1 MYLCFQMNAEPQYL
15 GFFRSCVT
23 KSLDS
28 SRDQRASHIVASELR
43 QSDWG
48 RQSPGNGSK
57 RTSRNCRLISKR
69 PKTILKEVLAK
80 MEISYSDALHKEL
93 NLLSYKET
101 DLKRD
106 IKNFTANFEYLEKQV

>member
-1 MYLCFQMNAEPQYL
+1 MRYKVAGQFSRP
-15 GFFRSCVT
+15 
-23 KSLDS
+23 KSKS
-28 SRDQRASHIVASELR
+28 HSR
-43 QSDWG
+43 
-48 RQSPGNGSK
+48 K
-57 RTSRNCRLISKR
+57 RTSTKRLGPTISRERFEEDIKELQVDLK
-69 PKTILKEVLAK
+69 KTKDQIKEVLEK